1 MKKIKRNKGI
11 LFWITGLSGSG
22 KTTIAEKIKNK
33 ISKKYGPTL
42 TLSGDDL
49 RKIFNYEKFSRDS
62 RIKYA
67 LSYAKFCKY
76 ITNQKINV
84 IFSTVSLF
92 HKVRNWNRANFNNY
106 VEIYIETDIKK
117 VIKRK
122 SKYFYKG
129 NHKNVMGKNLKA
141 EFPKNP
147 DIIIKNNFKKSLNN
161 LSKEVIK
168 KIKQRLK

>member
-1 MKKIKRNKGI
+1 MRKLRKNRGI

-22 KTTIAEKIKNK
+22 KTAIAEKIKDK
-33 ISKKYGPTL
+33 IKKNYGPTL

-49 RKIFNYEKFSRDS
+49 RKIFNYKKFSRNS
-62 RIKYA
+62 RIQYA
-67 LSYAKFCKY
+67 LNYSKFCRY
-76 ITNQKINV
+76 ITNQNINV

-92 HKVRNWNRANFNNY
+92 HKVRNWNRTKINNY

-117 VIKRK
+117 VLKRK

-141 EFPKNP
+141 EFPKSP
-147 DIIIKNNFKKSLNN
+147 DIIIKNNFTKPLNKLSQELMNKILN
-161 LSKEVIK
+161 LH
-168 KIKQRLK
+168 